1 MTLRGYSGRFRA
13 GFIFAVSITIPALCT
28 AQRGPQPDPT
38 KAAPPSVYS
47 NPRSGPDDPRIGLKP
62 GLYDAGEAIFG
73 LEKIATLQKPPGF
86 APDPNAPEPPPPPA
100 PPAGAAAGGRGG
112 RGPTLNTGTTNS
124 DLAFIGN
131 HLFVGNYYGI
141 NFYDIDNPAKIKLGT
156 SLVCPG
162 GQGDVS
168 VYGHLLFMS
177 AEAMN
182 GRIDCGTQ
190 GIPVP
195 ANAPPPEP
203 PAADGRGGRRAAPP
217 SPDRF
222 RGVRIFDISDLKNPK
237 QVAAV
242 QSCRGSHTHSLLI
255 DPKDKDNIYVYIS
268 GTGPVRQAEELE
280 GCSGGDPKANPET
293 ALFRIDIIK
302 VPLAHP
308 ELD

>member
-1 MTLRGYSGRFRA
+1 LTTRAHSGLLRA
-13 GFIFAVSITIPALCT
+13 GLALAVSLAVPALCL
-28 AQRGPQPDPT
+28 AQNPTPPPAPPDPS
-38 KAAPPSVYS
+38 KAAPPKVYS
-47 NPRSGPDDPRIGLKP
+47 NPRAGADDPRIGLKP

-73 LEKIATLQKPPGF
+73 LEKVASMPKPPGF
-86 APDPNAPEPPPPPA
+86 APDPHAPEPPPPPT
-100 PPAGAAAGGRGG
+100 PPAGGQPG
-112 RGPTLNTGTTNS
+112 RGPTLNTGAVNS
-124 DLAFIGN
+124 DLAFSGN

-141 NFYDIDNPAKIKLGT
+141 NFYDIDNPAQTKLGT

-190 GIPVP
+190 GIAVP
-195 ANAPPPEP
+195 ASTTPPPAPEP
-203 PAADGRGGRRAAPP
+203 APASGAPGGPSAAGGGRRPPPPP

-242 QSCRGSHTHSLLI
+242 QSCRGSHTHTLLI

-268 GTGPVRQAEELE
+268 GTGPVRQGE
-280 GCSGGDPKANPET
+280 
-293 ALFRIDIIK
+293 
-302 VPLAHP
+302 
-308 ELD
+308 